1 MRRGK
6 TKKAAYFLLPL
17 AVIVILLFF
26 FTFISGVKEGQREL
40 ARTQIEETVRRT
52 ALTCYALEGAYPPDL
67 EYMNNRYGLGFDE
80 ERYQVY
86 YDVYGSNL
94 MPDITVLEKGEE

>member
-1 MRRGK
+1 M
-6 TKKAAYFLLPL
+6 
-17 AVIVILLFF
+17 
-26 FTFISGVKEGQREL
+26 
-40 ARTQIEETVRRT
+40 ARTQLKETVRRT
-52 ALTCYALEGAYPPDL
+52 ALTCYALEGAYTPDL